1 MNLFRISALQ
11 LKKQFIIVHVKTL
24 KEVSL
29 TNNKAFKYFFK
40 YKFNSQMGSGSGV
53 IIYSDGYKLTNWL
66 LYRLLFC
73 CAE

>member
-29 TNNKAFKYFFK
+29 TNNKAFKYFFL
-40 YKFNSQMGSGSGV
+40 N
-53 IIYSDGYKLTNWL
+53 TNLILKWGL
-66 LYRLLFC
+66 DL
-73 CAE
+73 E

>member
-29 TNNKAFKYFFK
+29 TNNKAFKYFF
-40 YKFNSQMGSGSGV
+40 
-53 IIYSDGYKLTNWL
+53 
-66 LYRLLFC
+66 
-73 CAE
+73 